1 MGSRATSAWV
11 GLVNARQE
19 VSVDVR
25 KASAGPDR
33 RRPRTLGAH
42 LVIEFSPKFPSTRS
56 STWSRLL
63 TTLTGPRPTLLNKTR
78 LLARIEHDPDRRAV
92 RR

>member
-19 VSVDVR
+19 VSVVDR

-42 LVIEFSPKFPSTRS
+42 LVDRVLAEVPEYAIVHLESAAHDPH
-56 STWSRLL
+56 
-63 TTLTGPRPTLLNKTR
+63 RPQAHVAQQDP
-78 LLARIEHDPDRRAV
+78 LARSNRT
-92 RR
+92 